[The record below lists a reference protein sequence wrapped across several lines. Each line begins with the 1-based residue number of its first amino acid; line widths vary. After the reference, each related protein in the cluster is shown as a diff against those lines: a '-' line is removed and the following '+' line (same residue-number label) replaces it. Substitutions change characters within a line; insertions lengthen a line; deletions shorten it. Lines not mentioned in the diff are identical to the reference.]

1 MLPQTTTL
9 GGSALTQLNQ
19 IIAIEKGVKLR
30 AEREFTDAHHT
41 LEKSAL
47 LSGIARTYEPRDE
60 EGLTYPP
67 ESTLVQVQVS
77 EMIKVVAASL
87 TRLFDVEL
95 TKDLANEKATAS
107 IVVDGKTILPD
118 VPVTFL
124 LFLEKKMTDI
134 RTFITKLPKLDPSES
149 WNPDPATGVW
159 VTDAIGKSKSDKV
172 PASYTK
178 SPATVQH
185 PAQVEFFYK
194 DVQVGTWTTR
204 KFSGALPQERV
215 AIMLRRIDMLIDAV
229 KFAREQANSIQ
240 VVDQHAGGK
249 IFDYLFSE

>member
-1 MLPQTTTL
+1 
-9 GGSALTQLNQ
+9 LTQLNQ
-19 IIAIEKGVKLR
+19 IIAIEKGVKVR

-47 LSGIARTYEPRDE
+47 LSGIARTYTPRDD

-67 ESTLVQVQVS
+67 ESTPVQVQAS
-77 EMIKVVAASL
+77 EMVKSVAASL

-95 TKDLANEKATAS
+95 TKDIANEKATAS
-107 IVVDGKTILPD
+107 IVVDGKTIVPD

-124 LFLEKKMTDI
+124 LFLEKKLTDI
-134 RTFITKLPKLDPSES
+134 RTFVAKLPTLDPSER

-159 VTDAIGKSKSDKV
+159 VTDEVGKTKSDKV

-194 DVQVGTWTTR
+194 DVVVGAWSTR

-215 AIMLRRIDMLIDAV
+215 TTLLRRVDMLIDAV
-229 KFAREQANSIQ
+229 KFAREQANSIE
-240 VVDQHAGGK
+240 VADRFAGKK
-249 IFDYLFSE
+249 IFDYLLAE